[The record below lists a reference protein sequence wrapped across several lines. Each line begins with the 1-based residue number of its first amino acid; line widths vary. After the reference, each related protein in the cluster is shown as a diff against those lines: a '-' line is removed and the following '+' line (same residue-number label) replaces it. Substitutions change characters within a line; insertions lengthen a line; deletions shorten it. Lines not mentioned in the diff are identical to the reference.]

1 MRVAL
6 HTWNTGPA
14 EAWDAHGNVV
24 VETDLTDEDRWVLLP
39 DAHRQGHRC
48 LEPSSVGLWLA
59 TDGLWST
66 SPRNARLEADDR
78 KGRGLALARLHR
90 DTKTR

>member
-1 MRVAL
+1 MAFP
-6 HTWNTGPA
+6 TGA
-14 EAWDAHGNVV
+14 RECQCGACHRGFTGLEAF
-24 VETDLTDEDRWVLLP
+24 

-78 KGRGLALARLHR
+78 KRRGLALARLHR